1 MEDPFLKKQPRQ
13 SRSRAVVS
21 ALVSAFDQL
30 LERTEDLSGIS
41 VHRVA
46 ERAGVG
52 IGSLYDYFTSRENLF
67 GEFLVRLTDENFVKL
82 QAAVEATNDVDLGE
96 TVERLIDATCEVYLA
111 RPRRTRGAITII
123 ARLGLMKPVLAERD
137 RFAAVIATRI
147 LRSHPALDRAR
158 VEAVCVTVCDAV
170 MGVVMAELWRPTSD
184 VCERMRAVTRSLL
197 RQELGL
203 PL

>member
-41 VHRVA
+41 VQRVA

-67 GEFLVRLTDENFVKL
+67 GEFLVRLTDDNFVKL
-82 QAAVEATNDVDLGE
+82 QAAVEATQDVDLAR
-96 TVERLIDATCEVYLA
+96 TIERMIDATLDTYVSK
-111 RPRRTRGAITII
+111 PNRTRGAISIM
-123 ARLGLMKPVLAERD
+123 ARIGWVKPVIAERD
-137 RFAAVIATRI
+137 RFAGVVAARI
-147 LRSHPALDRAR
+147 LREHPKLERAR
-158 VEAVCVTVCDAV
+158 VEHVCVVLCDAV
-170 MGVVMAELWRPTSD
+170 MGIVLTELWRPTPD
-184 VCERMRAVTRSLL
+184 VRARMLAVTRSLL
-197 RQELGL
+197 SHELGL
-203 PL
+203 RL